1 MVSATGVIVRA
12 LWWIGARGASKFGD
26 TGAMAE
32 RVRMFIAIYPG
43 EAVARALLDR
53 ARALRLPDHRPV
65 PVRQIHLTVR
75 FLGETPAPAVGAIG
89 DDLARL
95 AREVE
100 PFALRVDRLLTLPR
114 TRARLL
120 AGATDLPAGLAHLIE
135 GASTLPGA
143 PVRPGA
149 PTPHLTLARFARGV
163 RAKTISEPTAPIDFE
178 VREMHLV
185 RSDLGPAGATHESIR
200 IAPLGAGHQ

>member
-1 MVSATGVIVRA
+1 MGA
-12 LWWIGARGASKFGD
+12 LWRIDGDGAAIFGD

-32 RVRMFIAIYPG
+32 RVRLFIAISPG
-43 EAVARALLDR
+43 EAVARSLLER
-53 ARALRLPDHRPV
+53 ARGLRLPDHRLV

-75 FLGETPAPAVGAIG
+75 FLGETPAPAVGTIG

-100 PFALRVDRLLTLPR
+100 PFALRADRLLTLPR

-120 AGATDLPAGLAHLIE
+120 AAATDLPGGLAQLIE

-163 RAKTISEPTAPIDFE
+163 RAGTISEPMAPIEFAVHE
-178 VREMHLV
+178 AHLV
-185 RSDLGPAGATHESIR
+185 RSELGPAGATHESIR
-200 IAPLGAGHQ
+200 IAPLGAAHQ